1 MKNNDPMPFCHL
13 TETITLDY
21 YKEEKMKLATICNNG
36 QDDYAFKFEDNI
48 YTCYKSKNPPK

>member
-1 MKNNDPMPFCHL
+1 MPFCHL

-21 YKEEKMKLATICNNG
+21 YKEEKMNLATICNNG